1 MIKVTDECLIHV
13 GDSVYSDHVVDRVG
27 VIKHNE
33 TCQFKIIKFDRTAVD
48 MLSLDTVIFNYAP
61 EGTPL
66 FHVRMTPA
74 LYKERVLEQYHDS
87 VRTAQS
93 LFNCAEKRA
102 KEICAQMLEAVNAN

>member
-1 MIKVTDECLIHV
+1 MIKVTDESLLHPDDPVTFVETGEVVGTIQWPGHTNFKVIRFNCVNGDINNHASAIVRHAFNIMRAYHV
-13 GDSVYSDHVVDRVG
+13 
-27 VIKHNE
+27 
-33 TCQFKIIKFDRTAVD
+33 Q
-48 MLSLDTVIFNYAP
+48 
-61 EGTPL
+61 
-66 FHVRMTPA
+66 MTPE

>member
-13 GDSVYSDHVVDRVG
+13 GDIAYSDTGVGRVG
-27 VIKHNE
+27 IIQHNE

-48 MLSLDTVIFNYAP
+48 MLSLDTIIFNYSH
-61 EGTPL
+61 EGTQL
-66 FHVRMTPA
+66 FHVQMTPE